1 MANPLDQFFGQNSG
15 LGGGKGGIQIG
26 DIANTVGGL
35 GGSYWRDF
43 GGLQPQVANI
53 FQSILNGQAPDALLP
68 MLSGIF
74 GQIDSAKNTAGRNM
88 NDKLSGGALAQGIMG
103 NEENA
108 AQQKAGAFQNLL
120 SNLMGGAV
128 DAGSNAMA
136 RATNPLLAVGGLRT
150 QQKAANNAGGGGM
163 S

>member
-1 MANPLDQFFGQNSG
+1 
-15 LGGGKGGIQIG
+15 
-26 DIANTVGGL
+26 
-35 GGSYWRDF
+35 
-43 GGLQPQVANI
+43 
-53 FQSILNGQAPDALLP
+53 
-68 MLSGIF
+68 
-74 GQIDSAKNTAGRNM
+74 
-88 NDKLSGGALAQGIMG
+88 MG

-108 AQQKAGAFQNLL
+108 VQQKAGAFQNLL